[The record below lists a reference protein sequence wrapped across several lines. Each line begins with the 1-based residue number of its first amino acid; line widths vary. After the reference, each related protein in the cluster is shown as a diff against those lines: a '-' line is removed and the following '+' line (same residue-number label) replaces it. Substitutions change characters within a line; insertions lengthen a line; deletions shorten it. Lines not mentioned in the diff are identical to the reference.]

1 MEQYDKKQ
9 IQKKLPKVLSFQ
21 QLLHIY
27 SKGTA
32 CVNRYIV
39 PYFNYIFIKN
49 LILLCQYKKYLV
61 RKKEIKIVYLIFI
74 FIWKVVFGGL
84 MNNSE
89 INWEQV
95 RIDASINIMN
105 AILSSSIMV
114 FIFQFIFK
122 RQIADIAVS
131 YADKLIE
138 ELKK

>member
-1 MEQYDKKQ
+1 
-9 IQKKLPKVLSFQ
+9 
-21 QLLHIY
+21 
-27 SKGTA
+27 
-32 CVNRYIV
+32 
-39 PYFNYIFIKN
+39 
-49 LILLCQYKKYLV
+49 
-61 RKKEIKIVYLIFI
+61 
-74 FIWKVVFGGL
+74 
-84 MNNSE
+84 MNNSD

-122 RQIADIAVS
+122 KQISDIAVT

>member
-1 MEQYDKKQ
+1 M
-9 IQKKLPKVLSFQ
+9 
-21 QLLHIY
+21 
-27 SKGTA
+27 
-32 CVNRYIV
+32 R
-39 PYFNYIFIKN
+39 
-49 LILLCQYKKYLV
+49 
-61 RKKEIKIVYLIFI
+61 
-74 FIWKVVFGGL
+74 
-84 MNNSE
+84 NSD

-122 RQIADIAVS
+122 KQISDIAVS